1 MDLVQKGDSN
11 SVSGGDLP
19 SPDAAIAVARPD
31 SGAIKV
37 VDIGNASELNFSFD
51 IGAAKV
57 SALDVDLVVV
67 FEDNAKI
74 ILPGLAMGLIGPSA
88 PRVRFMDQEV
98 DPQEIISAID
108 QVNLIETMPSLRLAS
123 ADLVR
128 RNRGGQSDANNGSD
142 SGSNGR
148 DLDEA
153 SIVAPPVVT
162 PTRPNQQPVTEASS
176 EERPVERIGAG
187 SVAIQAIV
195 PPSSGASGGQTS
207 AATGN
212 QKFSMMAADLAVV
225 ALGMPQSTTTTTA
238 TGVRLD
244 GGTGAP
250 ISATD
255 SSFAAQLADESLVGS
270 DGDDL
275 IYADNG
281 QFGSIGSAGR
291 LLSVTAI
298 MPTPG
303 IVASKATI
311 IGLPAGFV
319 VLNGEQI
326 GNSFIVPVGGSGVNK
341 FDIRLSY
348 PVPMDQA
355 PVDANGFVSRFDISV
370 EFDSVNRQGQ
380 SGQVTASAS
389 IGIRDVR
396 GPNDQNFIDPLTG
409 KNVVILYRT
418 PAGNEIDAG
427 PGDDT
432 IFAAAGSD
440 KIDGGSG
447 SNLVSYVNSQN
458 GVTVNLDNG
467 AGSGGF
473 ATLDTLTNIQQLEGS
488 IFGDKL
494 IGDLNENLLI
504 GGQGG
509 DTLEGD
515 NGTDSLDGGTGNDS
529 LAGGGGNDILNGG
542 TGADR
547 IDGGDGFDTVSYTG
561 SSVGVT
567 IALASGQGFGG
578 DAQGDTLTNIEKV
591 IGSFLD
597 DVLTAGNAAITLD
610 GSEGDDTLVSGFG
623 ADSLEGGGGSNSVD
637 YSLSTDAVT
646 LDLALGAG
654 TGGFATGDTLGH
666 IVHATGSAF
675 DDMMGAGVENNLL
688 SGGDGNDTLDGGLGN
703 DSLVG
708 DIGDDLVVGG
718 GGNDLLQGGL
728 GQNTLIGDVGSDTM
742 IGSNGIDTVDY
753 SYASAGLF
761 ATLNGAT
768 EGVAF
773 VADDDVDMLVGI
785 ENIIGSNFSDSLIG
799 DTSGNTFDAGIG
811 NDTLLGGGGSDTLRG
826 DDGSDSLSGDM
837 GDDSLQGDLGDDTL
851 AGGSGN
857 DAIRGGDGTDFVS
870 YAYVAGG
877 SGVSASLVS
886 GSASVNIADSDMLFG
901 IEGLSGSDF
910 ADSLIGDASA
920 NYLDGNSGNDT
931 LSGGA
936 GNDTL
941 WGGGGIDVA
950 DYGGESTAVTV
961 NLASGLGFGVSA
973 GIDILS
979 DIENVAAGSGNDSLI
994 GNSQSNLL
1002 SSGAGDDTFVAS
1014 DGNDTLVGG
1023 LGNDVA
1029 DWSAVSSMLTV
1040 SLALE
1045 TYSTGSGVVGAI
1057 REIENVSGSS
1067 QSDIILADAHSNR
1080 LQGLAGNDTIMG
1092 LEGQD
1097 TLEGGSGSDSLS
1109 GGDGNDSLSGGTDT
1123 DFLEG
1128 VDTLDGGSGD
1138 DTLVGGAAND
1148 LLGGGAGNDLLD
1160 GGIGNDLL
1168 DGGVDNDTVFG
1179 SAGADYLLG
1188 NAGNDSLSGGMDND
1202 TLIGDIGNDT
1212 LDGGTGF
1219 NSVSY
1224 AYLETNL
1231 GISAFLT
1238 DATDTIIT
1246 ITTEDVDTLRN
1257 ISGVIGSSANDILSG
1272 NSSSNSLSGGEGN
1285 DTISGGAGTDTLD
1298 GGDGVNTLSYASSG
1312 GGVTVSL
1319 LIASGEGGDAS
1330 GDLISNF
1337 AHLIGSENL
1346 DVLTGNTAANSIS
1359 GNGGNDTISG
1369 GDGADTLSG
1378 GDGQDSLSGNSGA
1391 DSLLGATGNDTL
1403 DGGAGNDTLSGG
1415 TGNDVYILD
1424 TINEI
1429 IIEAADEGTD
1439 TLQTALTSFT
1449 LASANVVNVENLT
1462 FTGAGA
1468 FTGTGSA
1475 GDNSITGS
1483 GGADSLSGAAGND
1496 TLSGGAGN
1504 DTLDGGTGT
1513 DLLVGGAGNDVF
1525 IVDSVT
1531 DLISET
1537 FGEGT
1542 DTIQTA
1548 LTSFDKSGS
1557 GYANVE
1563 NLVYTGTGNFSGTGG
1578 GSSDTITGGV
1588 GNDQLIGGADNDSI
1602 VGLNGNNTLDGGTGT
1617 DTLSGGT
1624 GSDTYIIDTANDSVA
1639 DAGGVDT
1646 IRTALTTFSLAGTD
1660 FTSVENLV
1668 FTGTGNVVFEGNS
1681 LDNTITGGAGN
1692 DSLAGALGNDSLIGS
1707 SGNDTL
1713 DGGVGNDKLSGRTGN
1728 DIYIVDTVND
1738 IVIEAAGEGTDTV
1751 QTALSSFT
1759 LASANVTNVENLTF
1773 TGVGGFTGTGS
1784 ASANTMIGGA
1794 GADLLDGAEGND
1806 SLSASSGSDT
1816 LDGGT
1821 GSDTLVGGADDD
1833 FYKIDAAGDSII
1845 EAFGEGNDTAETTLL
1860 ALTLAANVET
1870 LLFAGTGDFSG
1881 TGNSGNNSIT
1891 GSTGNDTLDGG
1902 TGNDTLSGGSG
1913 NDLYRI
1919 NTSADVI
1926 VEALGGGTDTIEASS
1941 SSYTLADHIEN
1952 LAFAGVGNFS
1962 GTGNA
1967 SNNSITGGSGNDTLS
1982 GGGGNDT
1989 LSGGSGND
1997 TYIVAQTGDAIIES
2011 IGGGTDTVM
2020 TTATSYALSGNIENL
2035 IFSGSGNFSGAGDS
2049 GANSISGG
2057 AGNDTLDGGAG
2068 SDTLRGGLGNDLYR
2082 VDQTSD
2088 LITESVGEGM
2098 DEVRSTANSY
2108 TLSDN
2113 LERLAFDGTG
2123 NFSGVGNSEANTI
2136 SGGAGNDTLDGGT
2149 GADSLSGG
2157 LGSDVYLVDNAG
2169 DLVVESSGAG
2179 TDRLETTLNTYSIA
2193 TIANV
2198 ENLAFIGVTGAFSGT
2213 GSSLD
2218 NSITGGSDHDTLDG
2232 GSGNDTLAGGFGND
2246 LYLVDQTSDLV
2257 VESPNEGTDEVRSSA
2272 NDYTLAANIE
2282 ILNFTGTGNFSGAGN
2297 ASNNTLTGGSGNDTL
2312 SGGTGNDLMT
2322 GGSGNDTYDV
2332 DSAFDTIIETV
2343 DGGTDTVRTTLTS
2356 ASLGA
2361 TAFANVEN
2369 LAFTGIGAFSGTG
2382 NSGANS
2388 ITGGSGDDTLD
2399 GGAGNDTLSGGGG
2412 NDTYIVGSVN
2422 DVISEGAGSGTDTIR
2437 TSLSSYSMSMIGNV
2451 ENLVMTG
2458 SGNLSA
2464 TGNALDNS
2472 ISGGSGSDTLDG
2484 GSGSDTLSGGS
2495 DNDVYRIDNT
2505 NDQISEASGAGTDII
2520 ETTLSSLALTNGFYA
2535 NVENLAFIG
2544 SGNFTGLGNAADNT
2558 ITGGSGNDSLN
2569 GAGGFDS
2576 LIGGLGNDTLDGGSD
2591 TDTLSGGLGN
2601 DVYTVNVADTVIIEN
2616 ADEGRD
2622 EFRTQLLTSVNLS
2635 GTALVNIEALTFTG
2649 SGNFIGLGNSLDN
2662 YITGNAGDDSL
2673 AGGIGNDTLS
2683 GATGNDTLDGGTGS
2697 DSMIGGTGDDLYR
2710 LDSLGDT
2717 ISENTSEGTDTV
2729 QTTLASLTL
2738 GANIEVMSFVG
2749 SGAFSGT
2756 GSNSDNSISGGAGN
2770 DSLSAAAG
2778 NDSLAGNAGDDTL
2791 DGGTGNDSMAG
2802 GLGNDTYRVDQSSDV
2817 IIENA
2822 DEGFDEVLVTA
2833 NAFTLSGEIERLT
2846 FEGTGGFSGTGSAVD
2861 NTLTGGASADSLSG
2875 QAGNDCLI
2883 GNAGSNTLDAG
2894 DGADTLLGG
2903 TGVDVLLGGAGDDRL
2918 LIGTGSFASVDGGA
2932 GNDILAAGGFGL
2944 TDFSKLANIE
2954 AIDLADTAGAID
2966 QINLTYSQLTSLIGV
2981 GGTLTLSGNTLAG
2994 SGKDLVS
3001 LDLNNFTATTNGN
3014 LTTYTSKAG
3023 DTRKIIIDDRIQI
3036 TQSNEVLATTYNLW
3050 DPLTTLPSAL
3060 SGTTNGMQ
3068 LWLDGKDI
3076 NGDTLADSIV
3086 NGSAIGTWFDKS
3098 GANRNATQTTG
3109 SAQPLYTTSGMNGL
3123 PGIVFDG
3130 TAKSLAMT
3138 GYAIAPT
3145 ASYSIFT
3152 VVQSNDPDSA
3162 WNSFLSLGSTVTNA
3176 FYAPHNGAAFGYMNT
3191 ATSPNN
3197 SGSAALSQASPYIVD
3212 FVKSGSLNQM
3222 VISTDGATVTK
3233 TGVNPTGTTGAN
3245 WSLSFSY
3252 SQPGFNGTVSEVII
3266 FDRAVTDSERQQI
3279 ESYLSGKWGVSDTS
3293 YVVGTTV
3300 NGYADWQGGTQIFGT
3315 GGGDTLAGM
3324 NARASSGVL
3333 DDILMGGD
3341 GGDSLSGGVGDDALR
3356 GAVGN
3361 DTLRGGD
3368 GNDDLDGGTGIDTAT
3383 YSDATA
3389 GVTVSLGTGFRQDT
3403 VGAGSDSVRNI
3414 ENLVGSDFADK
3425 LTGNGYANTLTGG
3438 LGNDT
3443 IDGAIGAGDTLDYSY
3458 VANGAGGLTVT
3469 LNGSSQ
3475 AAASVTSTDTDLI
3488 ANIENIIA
3496 TQNNDCIVGDA
3507 SANSIAGNAGNDSL
3521 SGGLG
3526 NDTLNGGSGNDLV
3539 DYSYLTATGITTT
3552 LNSSGT
3558 VTVTIVSGSDVD
3570 TLTSIESLIAGG
3582 GNDSVTGD
3590 ASNNTLIGNAGNDTL
3605 SGLAGNDSLDGGTG
3619 NDLLDGGTG
3628 NDTMAGGAGDDTY
3641 TVDSASDVVTELANA
3656 GTDTI
3661 RTSLTSLDLSAYATI
3676 ENLVA
3681 TGSAAFTG
3689 TGSSLDNAITGGT
3702 FNDSLSGG
3710 AGNDTLGSG
3719 DGDDSLSGGI
3729 GNDSLDGGAGN
3740 DTVDYAY
3747 VTASGV
3753 SVTLNGAITST
3764 VTVAAG
3770 ADVDTL
3776 VNIENVTGTAQADT
3790 LIGSTGDNLLS
3801 GAAGLDSLS
3810 GGSGNDTLDGGTGD
3824 DTMIGSFGNDTYRVD
3839 STADSI
3845 TELANEGTDTIE
3857 TTLAS
3862 LSLANYANVERLVY
3876 IGTGNFSGTGGTGN
3890 DTLIGGTGNDTLS
3903 GGLGNDSLDGGGQA
3917 GDTVDYAYVT
3927 GSGVTVTLNGAIAS
3941 TATIA
3946 AGVDV
3951 DRLVNIENLIG
3962 TAQADSVTGDAL
3974 ANSLS
3979 GAAGNDTLIGGLGND
3994 TLDGGA
4000 GLDTVD
4006 YSYVTAG
4013 GLVVTLNGST
4023 AAFARAGQAI
4033 DTDQLVNIENIIG
4046 TAQADSITGDALDNF
4061 LSGAAGNDL
4070 LSGAAGN
4077 DTLDGGAGNDTMAGG
4092 AGNDIYISDGA
4103 GDVAS
4108 EAAGGGIDTIQT
4120 SLTSFDLSAAVW
4132 SNFENITFTGT
4143 GAFSGIGS
4151 GSDNSIAGGAGNDT
4165 LSGGAGNDTF
4175 VGGLGNDTMDGG
4187 TGSDTVDY
4195 STRTSN
4201 ITVSLFGAVAST
4213 ATVVTGADVDTL
4225 TNIENVTTGSG
4236 NDSLFGDQLANIIA
4250 SGAGNDTIDA
4260 GGGNDS
4266 VNGGDGN
4273 DVLHGGSSYLTRPFT
4288 NMEEDLGS
4296 RWRNTSILNTQIAP
4310 DGSLTADILT
4320 GVTGN
4325 AGPTVYDY
4333 SDPRALTFTSVPVT
4347 YYVKSFDGKAHVNA
4361 GFNSTITFAENG
4373 VLTSAIA
4380 GTTFTDVGNGW
4391 YRVVLVHSG
4400 YNVSGTNDS
4409 RNLGLS
4415 FWGVQTD
4422 QTGAALPY
4430 GGGDDTLDGDAGNDT
4445 LTGGGGADLFIVNAG
4460 TDTITDLG
4468 RGRYDYSALQGGY
4481 TAQDILQV
4489 GSGATANATLDRNWT
4504 ATSAST
4510 IAGTALINANG
4521 LNADLSAIT
4530 TGNGWTLRNTAS
4542 NGTTVSSTAV
4552 ALTGS
4557 GLADTLIGGTGN
4569 DTLIG
4574 GLGIDSITGG
4584 GGIDAIDYGYV
4595 TSGVS
4600 LTLNNGALTTFT
4612 VAAGDVDT
4620 FSGIE
4625 GVMGGAGNDTFTGD
4639 SVANTFMG
4647 RAGNDSIDGLAGFDV
4662 VDYSYVTD
4670 AGTGLNLTLDSIG
4683 TLTVT
4688 LTANGNA
4695 ETDTL
4700 VNIEGIIGT
4709 NRADTLTGDA
4719 ADNLLSGGAGADQL
4733 TSAAGNDT
4741 LIGGTGNDTLD
4752 GGDGQD
4758 TVDYS
4763 YFNGSMFGLSVA
4775 LNGSTAVTA
4784 KLGVAAL
4791 TSSYELDSLVNIE
4804 NIIGTAFDDTIIGDG
4819 QANTLQGG
4827 AGNDSLIGGAGNDSL
4842 DGGAGTDAVDYS
4854 SLTSGV
4860 TVTLNGAT
4868 PVTAVAGSDVDTL
4881 VNFENII
4888 GGAGND
4894 SLTGDSNANS
4904 LAGNAGSDTLDGGT
4918 GNDSMAGGAGDD
4930 TYYVNVSTDV
4940 VTENANEGTD
4950 TIQTALTSFDMSGSN
4965 WLNVENLTYTGT
4977 GNFSGTGSSADNSIT
4992 GNTGNDTLAAG
5003 SGNDTLAGGAGND
5016 SLAGADGTDSLDGS
5030 TGNDTLNGG
5039 QGNDTMVGGAGDD
5052 TYTVN
5057 SASDVITEA
5066 LNEGTDSVTSS
5077 VTSYTLSDNIEN
5089 LTASTTSAFTGTGN
5103 SGANSITGSAFNDLL
5118 DGGAGNDTLSGGS
5131 VTNLITGT
5139 GAEAFDV
5146 WTINAN
5152 MTSFTSVTANT
5163 NVAPDGAQTADTF
5176 AATTSAGYIF
5186 RPTTG
5191 IADGTTMSFS
5201 LYVKPADVT
5210 KSLYL
5215 RFGGDNSDANGW
5227 FTAPNNLGQTRVNFN
5242 FSTKTATSATGY
5254 QTATGT
5260 ISNPDSNGWYL
5271 LTITGPWATRAAGAT
5286 SISQYVMIGSVSS
5299 NSSYQLW
5306 GAQLETGSTPSAYGG
5321 GFDTLVGGLGDDCLT
5336 GGAGADSLTGGA
5348 GNDTYVVDAV
5358 GDVIVEL
5365 TNEGTDTV
5373 NSTSTRYTLADNI
5386 ENLVFTPTTGNFTG
5400 TGNTSDNSITGGAG
5414 NDCII
5419 GGGGSDT
5426 MAGGAGNDTY
5436 TVDDATDTITEAS
5449 SSGTSDTVIFT
5460 GTPFNVD
5467 LTSAKYVN
5475 VENFIFNTAAGVTVS
5490 GTTGND
5496 NLTGTAYADSLSGG
5510 VGNDTLRGSAV
5521 NVLTNPEALNIG
5533 SVFAATF
5540 TSDAALSPTNVMNAD
5555 KLVEQAT
5562 TAAHYFIPS
5571 GSSIGSAKD
5580 QTLSV
5585 YAKAGE
5591 RNQVWLQLGQMSN
5604 GSLQKIVF
5612 DLTTGLFSSAP
5623 NLTASMTSVGD
5634 GWYRL
5639 SISGN
5644 PVSSGTA
5651 IGISTG
5657 VTVNNTL
5664 VYPTSNGDV
5673 VVGASYAG
5681 TAGSGVFLWGAQ
5693 LEAGLTLSPYN
5704 GGNDSLDGGAGNDNL
5719 IGAGGNDVLTGGDGN
5734 DSLIGADGTDSL
5746 NGGTG
5751 NDTLN
5756 GGSGNDTMAGGAGD
5770 DTYVVDSAGDVVDET
5785 TAGSGGTDTIQSS
5798 FTSIDLSSAA
5808 YSGIENLTFATAT
5821 GASTG
5826 TGNASNNIITGSAY
5840 SDLLDGG
5847 AGNDTLSGGVATSLL
5862 TNPEALNLNVGTAL
5876 SNVTFTTDATASPT
5890 GSLTAEKLVE
5900 DTANNVHYFIPGG
5913 SISANQLQTLSIF
5926 AKAGERSDI
5935 WLQLGLINGGYQKT
5949 VFNLTGSGT
5958 VSSLGSGLASTI
5970 ESVGNGWYRCMIS
5983 GIPTALGYAIGLGTG
5998 GTTIS
6003 YTGDGTSGAF
6013 LWGAQLDAGA
6023 VALPYGGGNDT
6034 LIGGAG
6040 IDSLDGGAGSDTVD
6054 YSYVTSGAGISVTL
6068 NGATAATVTI
6078 AAGTDVDTIVNI
6090 EHLVGTQYADTLTGD
6105 SLNNTL
6111 SGGAGNDTLFGGTG
6125 RDSLFGDTGNDTL
6138 TGNTGD
6144 TLVGGDGNDSMIID
6158 STFLGSGS
6166 INGGT
6171 GTDTVSFAANSGNMT
6186 LSSANF
6192 SNIIT
6197 QVEVLD
6203 FTALNTNVT
6212 AALSATDIA
6221 NLTGQA
6227 EGATNNLEIYQNAG
6241 DSVAINSSFYTTSTA
6256 GTDTTYKLYSDN
6268 TYTNQLAQIL
6278 VHG

>member
-1 MDLVQKGDSN
+1 MDLVQNGGSN

-88 PRVRFMDQEV
+88 PRVRFMGQEV

-162 PTRPNQQPVTEASS
+162 PTRPNQLPVTETSS

-187 SVAIQAIV
+187 SVAMQAIV

-753 SYASAGLF
+753 SYASAGLS

-826 DDGSDSLSGDM
+826 DDGSDSLSGDT

-1002 SSGAGDDTFVAS
+1002 SSGAGDDTFVAG

-1449 LASANVVNVENLT
+1449 LASANVTNVENLT
-1462 FTGAGA
+1462 FTGAGG

-1475 GDNSITGS
+1475 GDNSIAGS

-1513 DLLVGGAGNDVF
+1513 DLLVGGAGNDVY

-1588 GNDQLIGGADNDSI
+1588 GNDLLIGGADNDSL

-1646 IRTALTTFSLAGTD
+1646 IRTALTTFSLAGTN

-1681 LDNTITGGAGN
+1681 LDNTITGGTGN

-1713 DGGVGNDKLSGRTGN
+1713 DGGVGNDKLSGGTGN

-1952 LAFAGVGNFS
+1952 LTFAGVGNFS

-2257 VESPNEGTDEVRSSA
+2257 VESPNEGMDEVRASA
-2272 NDYTLAANIE
+2272 SDYTLAANIE
-2282 ILNFTGTGNFSGAGN
+2282 ILTFTGTGNFSGAGN

-2451 ENLVMTG
+2451 ENLVLTG

-2558 ITGGSGNDSLN
+2558 ITGASGNDSLN
-2569 GAGGFDS
+2569 GSGGFDS

-2591 TDTLSGGLGN
+2591 TDILSGGLGN

-2635 GTALVNIEALTFTG
+2635 GAALVNIEALTFTG
-2649 SGNFIGLGNSLDN
+2649 SGNFIGVGNSLDN
-2662 YITGNAGDDSL
+2662 AITGNAGDDSL

-2861 NTLTGGASADSLSG
+2861 NTLTGSVSADSLSG

-2883 GNAGSNTLDAG
+2883 GNAGSDTLDGG

-2903 TGVDVLLGGAGDDRL
+2903 TGADALLGGAGDDRL

-2944 TDFSKLANIE
+2944 TDFEKLANIE

-2981 GGTLTLSGNTLAG
+2981 GGTLTLSGNTLAD

-3001 LDLNNFTATTNGN
+3001 LDLNNFTATTSGN

-3197 SGSAALSQASPYIVD
+3197 LGSVSLSQSSPFIVD

-3222 VISTDGATVTK
+3222 VISTDGTTVTK

-3252 SQPGFNGTVSEVII
+3252 AQPGFNGTVSEVII

-3300 NGYADWQGGTQIFGT
+3300 NGYADWQSGTQIFGT

-3488 ANIENIIA
+3488 ANIENILA

-3526 NDTLNGGSGNDLV
+3526 NDTLDGGTGNDLV

-3552 LNSSGT
+3552 LNGSGT
-3558 VTVTIVSGSDVD
+3558 VTVTVVSGSDVD

-3628 NDTMAGGAGDDTY
+3628 NDTMAGGAGDNTY
-3641 TVDSASDVVTELANA
+3641 TVDSASDLVTELANA

-3661 RTSLTSLDLSAYATI
+3661 RTALTSLDLNTYANV

-3719 DGDDSLSGGI
+3719 DGDDSLSGGT

-3753 SVTLNGAITST
+3753 SVTLNGAIAST

-3801 GAAGLDSLS
+3801 GAAGNDSLS

-3839 STADSI
+3839 STTDSI

-3927 GSGVTVTLNGAIAS
+3927 ASGVTVTLNGAIAS
-3941 TATIA
+3941 TVTIA

-3951 DRLVNIENLIG
+3951 DTLVNIENLIG

-4000 GLDTVD
+4000 GADTAD

-4013 GLVVTLNGST
+4013 GLVVTLNGS
-4023 AAFARAGQAI
+4023 AAALALAGQAI

-4077 DTLDGGAGNDTMAGG
+4077 DTLDGGSGNDTMAGG
-4092 AGNDIYISDGA
+4092 AGNDVYISD
-4103 GDVAS
+4103 
-4108 EAAGGGIDTIQT
+4108 
-4120 SLTSFDLSAAVW
+4120 SA
-4132 SNFENITFTGT
+4132 
-4143 GAFSGIGS
+4143 
-4151 GSDNSIAGGAGNDT
+4151 
-4165 LSGGAGNDTF
+4165 
-4175 VGGLGNDTMDGG
+4175 
-4187 TGSDTVDY
+4187 
-4195 STRTSN
+4195 
-4201 ITVSLFGAVAST
+4201 
-4213 ATVVTGADVDTL
+4213 
-4225 TNIENVTTGSG
+4225 
-4236 NDSLFGDQLANIIA
+4236 
-4250 SGAGNDTIDA
+4250 
-4260 GGGNDS
+4260 
-4266 VNGGDGN
+4266 
-4273 DVLHGGSSYLTRPFT
+4273 
-4288 NMEEDLGS
+4288 
-4296 RWRNTSILNTQIAP
+4296 
-4310 DGSLTADILT
+4310 
-4320 GVTGN
+4320 
-4325 AGPTVYDY
+4325 
-4333 SDPRALTFTSVPVT
+4333 
-4347 YYVKSFDGKAHVNA
+4347 
-4361 GFNSTITFAENG
+4361 
-4373 VLTSAIA
+4373 
-4380 GTTFTDVGNGW
+4380 
-4391 YRVVLVHSG
+4391 
-4400 YNVSGTNDS
+4400 
-4409 RNLGLS
+4409 
-4415 FWGVQTD
+4415 
-4422 QTGAALPY
+4422 
-4430 GGGDDTLDGDAGNDT
+4430 
-4445 LTGGGGADLFIVNAG
+4445 
-4460 TDTITDLG
+4460 
-4468 RGRYDYSALQGGY
+4468 
-4481 TAQDILQV
+4481 
-4489 GSGATANATLDRNWT
+4489 
-4504 ATSAST
+4504 
-4510 IAGTALINANG
+4510 
-4521 LNADLSAIT
+4521 
-4530 TGNGWTLRNTAS
+4530 
-4542 NGTTVSSTAV
+4542 
-4552 ALTGS
+4552 
-4557 GLADTLIGGTGN
+4557 
-4569 DTLIG
+4569 
-4574 GLGIDSITGG
+4574 
-4584 GGIDAIDYGYV
+4584 
-4595 TSGVS
+4595 
-4600 LTLNNGALTTFT
+4600 
-4612 VAAGDVDT
+4612 
-4620 FSGIE
+4620 
-4625 GVMGGAGNDTFTGD
+4625 
-4639 SVANTFMG
+4639 
-4647 RAGNDSIDGLAGFDV
+4647 
-4662 VDYSYVTD
+4662 
-4670 AGTGLNLTLDSIG
+4670 
-4683 TLTVT
+4683 
-4688 LTANGNA
+4688 
-4695 ETDTL
+4695 
-4700 VNIEGIIGT
+4700 
-4709 NRADTLTGDA
+4709 TGDA
-4719 ADNLLSGGAGADQL
+4719 ASE
-4733 TSAAGNDT
+4733 TAGN
-4741 LIGGTGNDTLD
+4741 
-4752 GGDGQD
+4752 
-4758 TVDYS
+4758 
-4763 YFNGSMFGLSVA
+4763 
-4775 LNGSTAVTA
+4775 
-4784 KLGVAAL
+4784 
-4791 TSSYELDSLVNIE
+4791 
-4804 NIIGTAFDDTIIGDG
+4804 
-4819 QANTLQGG
+4819 
-4827 AGNDSLIGGAGNDSL
+4827 
-4842 DGGAGTDAVDYS
+4842 
-4854 SLTSGV
+4854 
-4860 TVTLNGAT
+4860 
-4868 PVTAVAGSDVDTL
+4868 
-4881 VNFENII
+4881 
-4888 GGAGND
+4888 
-4894 SLTGDSNANS
+4894 
-4904 LAGNAGSDTLDGGT
+4904 
-4918 GNDSMAGGAGDD
+4918 
-4930 TYYVNVSTDV
+4930 
-4940 VTENANEGTD
+4940 GTD

-4977 GNFSGTGSSADNSIT
+4977 GNFAGTGSSADNSIT
-4992 GNTGNDTLAAG
+4992 GNTGNDTLAGGA
-5003 SGNDTLAGGAGND
+5003 GNDTMAGGAGND
-5016 SLAGADGTDSLDGS
+5016 SLAGADGTDSLNGG

-5039 QGNDTMVGGAGDD
+5039 QGNDTMAGGDGND
-5052 TYTVN
+5052 TYTVDSQNDSISESADAGTDTIQTSLASFDMSTVNFANVENLNFATATGASTGMGHSGANSITGGGFSDLLSGGAGNDTISGGSVAYLAGTVSGITGAALTPEALATSSTYVVTADVTAAPNGAMTADRVVTNSGTILNGGDGTGRFLSFYNPSLVTGATYTASFYAKADTGNTVRIRESAATGTLVQVNLSNGTSSYEAGATSAFTVSTQSVGNGWWRISATRTLTTSTLLLDVKQGLATGDGTSGIFIWGAQLDAGAVALPYGGGDDTLDGGTGVDSMAGGGGNDLYIVDSAADTVSEAASSGTDTIQIVDTSGLTSYTLATGNNVENLIYAGSNAVTLTGNELDNTITGGSGINSLSGAAGNDSLIGGTLNDTLDGGSGNDTMAGGAGNDVYISDSATGDVASEAAGGGTDTIQTALTSFDMSGSNWLNVENLTYTGTTGNFTGNGGGGSNTITGGAGNDSISGDSTLVARPEDLSGYLLVMRASALLDQVAAPNGTQTADKFVPYSGSTGFAFPFNGAASTQYTFSVYLRAAELN
-5057 SASDVITEA
+5057 SAFVIVGGTNNNFGYTATLSGAGSLAQQGTLPTGASLSGTITNVTNTGTNDWYRVTVTSTSPNAPQFYVSNSSTLTANGTNGFFVWGAQVDLGATASAYGGDDSLIGNAGNDTLAGGVGNDTMEGGDGNDTYIVDRSGDVIVELATA
-5066 LNEGTDSVTSS
+5066 NAGTADTVTSRA
-5077 VTSYTLSDNIEN
+5077 TSYTLSDNIEN

-5118 DGGAGNDTLSGGS
+5118 NGGDGNDTLSGGS
-5131 VTNLITGT
+5131 VTNLLTGT
-5139 GAEAFDV
+5139 LPEAFDG
-5146 WTINAN
+5146 WSNN
-5152 MTSFTSVTANT
+5152 STSVSSVTAN
-5163 NVAPDGAQTADTF
+5163 NALAPDGAQTADTF
-5176 AATTSAGYIF
+5176 ASTTGAGSIF
-5186 RPTTG
+5186 RPTSG

-5201 LYVKPADVT
+5201 IYVKPADVT
-5210 KSLYL
+5210 KSLSL

-5227 FTAPNNLGQTRVNFN
+5227 FAAPNNLGQTRVDFN

-5254 QTATGT
+5254 ATATGT
-5260 ISNPDSNGWYL
+5260 VSNPDSNGWYL

-5286 SISQYVMIGSVSS
+5286 SLSTYVMIGSVSS
-5299 NSSYQLW
+5299 NSSFQLW

-5321 GFDTLVGGLGDDCLT
+5321 GFDTLIGGLGDDCLT
-5336 GGAGADSLTGGA
+5336 GGAGADSLTGGE
-5348 GNDTYVVDAV
+5348 GNDTYVVDTV

-5365 TNEGTDTV
+5365 ANEGTDTV

-5436 TVDDATDTITEAS
+5436 IVDNANDSITEAAS
-5449 SSGTSDTVIFT
+5449 GGTSDTVIFT

-5467 LTSAKYVN
+5467 LTSAKYAN
-5475 VENFIFNTAAGVTVS
+5475 VENFIFNFNAASGITVS

-5510 VGNDTLRGSAV
+5510 AGNDTL
-5521 NVLTNPEALNIG
+5521 IG
-5533 SVFAATF
+5533 GYSN
-5540 TSDAALSPTNVMNAD
+5540 D
-5555 KLVEQAT
+5555 
-5562 TAAHYFIPS
+5562 
-5571 GSSIGSAKD
+5571 
-5580 QTLSV
+5580 TL
-5585 YAKAGE
+5585 A
-5591 RNQVWLQLGQMSN
+5591 
-5604 GSLQKIVF
+5604 
-5612 DLTTGLFSSAP
+5612 
-5623 NLTASMTSVGD
+5623 
-5634 GWYRL
+5634 
-5639 SISGN
+5639 
-5644 PVSSGTA
+5644 
-5651 IGISTG
+5651 
-5657 VTVNNTL
+5657 
-5664 VYPTSNGDV
+5664 
-5673 VVGASYAG
+5673 
-5681 TAGSGVFLWGAQ
+5681 
-5693 LEAGLTLSPYN
+5693 
-5704 GGNDSLDGGAGNDNL
+5704 GGAGNDNL
-5719 IGAGGNDVLTGGDGN
+5719 SGDGGLIVTSPDDASAWSATNMTVVVDQTTAPDNTLTADRLVPSASGGYIAPGTTLSVGVQYTFSVYLKADGLTTASVHVGGVGNNYGVPVNLSTGTLGAFYGPVPASGTSATITDALNGWYRVTVTTTASNAPNFLVNSSTGMDGTKGFYVWGAQIDLGATALPYTPGADLLVGDAGNDTLTGGTNADTLDGGADN
-5734 DSLIGADGTDSL
+5734 DSLSGGTGNDSL

-5756 GGSGNDTMAGGAGD
+5756 GGQGNDTMAGGDGN

-5900 DTANNVHYFIPGG
+5900 DTANNVHYFSPGG

-5935 WLQLGLINGGYQKT
+5935 WLQLGLINGAYQKT
-5949 VFNLTGSGT
+5949 IFSLTGSGS
-5958 VSSLGSGLASTI
+5958 VSSLGSNHTATI

-6040 IDSLDGGAGSDTVD
+6040 IDSLDGIAGSDTAD
-6054 YSYVTSGAGISVTL
+6054 YSYVTSGTGISVTL

-6078 AAGTDVDTIVNI
+6078 AADTDVDTLVNI
-6090 EHLVGTQYADTLTGD
+6090 ENVIGTQYADTLTGD

-6111 SGGAGNDTLFGGTG
+6111 SGGA
-6125 RDSLFGDTGNDTL
+6125 GNDTL

-6166 INGGT
+6166 INGGI

-6212 AALSATDIA
+6212 AAFSATDIA